1 MSHTRESVPSGL
13 KGHLACVSSG
23 GDTLA
28 WLPST
33 ESKDYTNAFI
43 IHKNKILLGYKKRG
57 FGKNMYN
64 GFGGKVELGETSQQA
79 ALRELEEE
87 AGITAPLQ
95 HAGTLLFTTGAEEA
109 AYHIEVY
116 RADEYTGDV
125 TETDEMRPE
134 WFSLPLTDSKGSNAT
149 EDNLPTIPFEKMWED
164 DRHWMPLLISRT
176 KFAGRADFKREGDS
190 YTMHKWWFGTFT
202 DS

>member
-1 MSHTRESVPSGL
+1 MSRTAL
-13 KGHLACVSSG
+13 
-23 GDTLA
+23 
-28 WLPST
+28 
-33 ESKDYTNAFI
+33 
-43 IHKNKILLGYKKRG
+43 
-57 FGKNMYN
+57 
-64 GFGGKVELGETSQQA
+64 GGKVELGETSQQA